1 MRVVVQVFR
10 AGAVESVWGRCN
22 EFGQDGMSAT
32 LTGELQPGEVATLEF
47 TLPTM
52 RDATKLRAAVR
63 HRSGFRHGFEFLT
76 MTEDQRNAIRRALE
90 MADEEV

>member
-1 MRVVVQVFR
+1 
-10 AGAVESVWGRCN
+10 
-22 EFGQDGMSAT
+22 
-32 LTGELQPGEVATLEF
+32 
-47 TLPTM
+47 M